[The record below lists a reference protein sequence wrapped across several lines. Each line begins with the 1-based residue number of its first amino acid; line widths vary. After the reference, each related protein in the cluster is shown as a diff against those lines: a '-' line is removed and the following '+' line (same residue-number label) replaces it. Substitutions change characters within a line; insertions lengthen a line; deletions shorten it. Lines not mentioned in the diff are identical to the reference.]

1 MNLPLR
7 LAILFSFV
15 LAIALGVTGLATHA
29 AIADS
34 ERSAM
39 ESQLANEASQLIAST
54 DLLQR
59 NDVAYAPPAEDTI
72 SRIYTFNEVCT
83 PTGTKRQMRVKQQ
96 FKTAILDGKA
106 LPLSEAGFAAV
117 LDGKNWSEVG
127 LVDISSDGE
136 EDAAQSQHLIFN
148 QPVFQ
153 NDHVIAVAQIAKPL
167 ETQQARLLTLRNG
180 LIAGSGLATA
190 IVFGLTWAVAAHGL
204 HPLRHIVQTL
214 RASTNNHE
222 FTNRIEPNQFDGEFN
237 QLAASL
243 NIMLQ
248 DLQQTHHL
256 AQAQQEFVADVSHEL
271 RAPLTT
277 VRGNLGLLQ
286 RNLTEEDRRAVLHD
300 AVDEVERMSR
310 LVNQL
315 MMVARASAHSCP
327 QPGALAEPNFCCES
341 ISLKPLV
348 EEMTR
353 KAAARAQDRRLFL
366 AISADVQAI
375 GNADALRQ
383 VLLIL
388 LDNAAKFTPA
398 SGQIVVAL
406 EAEGPHA
413 HISVRDTGV
422 GIAPQDLPHVFDRG
436 YRGSDGQLRAL
447 ALSSMPGGNG
457 LGLSIARQLIQ
468 AMGGALQVTSQIGG
482 GSVFTIELPLAQ
494 DRAA

>member
-7 LAILFSFV
+7 LAILFSVV

-34 ERSAM
+34 ERMAM
-39 ESQLANEASQLIAST
+39 ESQLANEASQLIASA

-59 NDVAYAPPAEDTI
+59 NDVAYAPPADDTI
-72 SRIYTFNEVCT
+72 SLIYTFEEVCT
-83 PTGTKRQMRVKQQ
+83 PTGIKRQMRVKQLFQ
-96 FKTAILDGKA
+96 SAVSNGKA

-117 LDGKNWSEVG
+117 LDGKNWSEVRP
-127 LVDISSDGE
+127 VDISGDDE
-136 EDAAQSQHLIFN
+136 EAMATQAEHLIFN
-148 QPVFQ
+148 QPVLQ

-167 ETQQARLLTLRNG
+167 ETQEARMVTLRNW
-180 LIAGSGLATA
+180 LVAGSGLATA
-190 IVFGLTWAVAAHGL
+190 VVFGLTWAVAAHGL
-204 HPLRHIVQTL
+204 HPLRRIVQTL
-214 RASTNNHE
+214 RTSTDNHE
-222 FTNRIEPNQFDGEFN
+222 FASRIEPNQFDGELN
-237 QLAASL
+237 QLATSL
-243 NIMLQ
+243 NLMLQ

-286 RNLTEEDRRAVLHD
+286 RNLTEEDRRAVLRD

-327 QPGALAEPNFCCES
+327 QPGALAEPNFCCEE

-353 KAAARAQDRRLFL
+353 KAAALAQDRRLFL
-366 AISADVQAI
+366 AISADVQAN

-398 SGQIVVAL
+398 GGQIVVAL
-406 EAEGPHA
+406 EAGRSHA

-447 ALSSMPGGNG
+447 STMPSGNG
-457 LGLSIARQLIQ
+457 LGLSIAKQLIL
-468 AMGGALQVTSQIGG
+468 AMGGALHVTSEIGV
-482 GSVFTIELPLAQ
+482 GSTFTIELPLVQ